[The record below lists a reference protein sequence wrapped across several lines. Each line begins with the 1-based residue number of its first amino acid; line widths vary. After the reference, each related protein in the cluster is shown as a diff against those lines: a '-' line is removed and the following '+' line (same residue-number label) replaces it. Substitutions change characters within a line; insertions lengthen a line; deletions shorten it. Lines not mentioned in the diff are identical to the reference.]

1 MRSFKGKA
9 AFIACAVTATIFLA
23 PGILPA
29 LASTCVECH
38 TDEAAL
44 KLNLSKVEK
53 KKSALTSGT
62 G

>member
-1 MRSFKGKA
+1 MRPLKGKA
-9 AFIACAVTATIFLA
+9 AFIACVVTATIFLT

-44 KLNLSKVEK
+44 KLNLSKVEE
-53 KKSALTSGT
+53 KKSALTSGI

>member
-1 MRSFKGKA
+1 MRPLKGKA
-9 AFIACAVTATIFLA
+9 AFIACAVTATIFI
-23 PGILPA
+23 GSGVLPV

>member
-1 MRSFKGKA
+1 LRTFKGKA

-23 PGILPA
+23 PGILSA

-44 KLNLSKVEK
+44 KHNLSMVEK
-53 KKSALTSGT
+53 RNRR
-62 G
+62 